1 MPSTKKTPVAAG
13 KKKTTASARARISTR
28 KTRRTADNN
37 GSYITE
43 QPKKT
48 VSKTSASAPS
58 NNNGPTQ
65 QGIATNDAILAYLT
79 KIDESTQALTQRVN
93 QIERKQSMDMT
104 PVRQGSHSHDN
115 DAAESFCPQVAST
128 SRPNHQ
134 SLRFQDSNL

>member
-48 VSKTSASAPS
+48 VSKTSSSAPS
-58 NNNGPTQ
+58 NNTGLTQ
-65 QGIATNDAILAYLT
+65 QGTATNDAILAYLT
-79 KIDESTQALTQRVN
+79 KIDEST
-93 QIERKQSMDMT
+93 
-104 PVRQGSHSHDN
+104 
-115 DAAESFCPQVAST
+115 
-128 SRPNHQ
+128 
-134 SLRFQDSNL
+134 